1 MVGMGSSAG
10 GEALALEGSMVRR
23 AWRGREHRRL
33 GVGTTGHCLYCVLV
47 SQ

>member
-10 GEALALEGSMVRR
+10 GEALALEESMVRR
-23 AWRGREHRRL
+23 AQRGREHRCL
-33 GVGTTGHCLYCVLV
+33 GVGTAGHCLYCVLF